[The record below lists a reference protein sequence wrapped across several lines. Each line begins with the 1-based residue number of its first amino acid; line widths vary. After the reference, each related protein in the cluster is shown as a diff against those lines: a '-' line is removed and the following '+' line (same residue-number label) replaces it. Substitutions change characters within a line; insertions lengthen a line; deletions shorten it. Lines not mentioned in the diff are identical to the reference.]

1 MEHSNE
7 TGLPS
12 SNPESNPSQPE
23 DTAEPQQEPPK
34 LAYETLSYHQ
44 LKTAAERE
52 ARAYMASWPMNDRA
66 AKNIPLHGSMIG
78 VFRDMSEPLSFNAV
92 VVMRKLIDYRM
103 NQVMGAATT
112 YKDFWGVDV
121 PDCHQLDVDAGGWSS
136 KAFGWACRYALFDEP
151 GRLQGH
157 RYVKGSM
164 YIAYC
169 ITKAG
174 WDQAEAEA
182 KLDKLVKY
190 KVAGIFRT
198 GISNI
203 EGASRIRAM
212 IPRIMSTH
220 ERQIREELEKIAQYM
235 ELRVQMVSCT
245 QSLREE
251 VSEESLACGSPFITA
266 LVDTLLRLTMEGY
279 NTDEVDD
286 YDKSPTYAGLIKV
299 IRDAVHDV
307 DLRKTNVDAENMV
320 SIHQPMLSSDHD
332 ESETEYEER
341 TGLALNMFE
350 DKWLQPK
357 AAAGPRPEPSGGEH
371 QFGLGEEVFSHN
383 QLKLAIKREGQRYL
397 DSKPGIDSA
406 ANNIGLHGAISRL
419 LKDTSNPDLEDLVE
433 MRESI
438 DYRMNQIMGTATR
451 YKNEWGLDIQDCRFF
466 DKDSYI
472 NKGLQNYANMFSLV
486 CKYPLFDE
494 PAELQ
499 GRPYVKGK
507 KYITACILEA
517 GWNPD
522 QAADKLD
529 GLVKYKN
536 QQDLEALSSG
546 VTKVESTNEVMAT
559 LRRIFAVS
567 ERPIREELKKISE
580 STNLR
585 IRLESFSISPQKRVS
600 EESVEGQ

>member
-1 MEHSNE
+1 
-7 TGLPS
+7 
-12 SNPESNPSQPE
+12 
-23 DTAEPQQEPPK
+23 
-34 LAYETLSYHQ
+34 
-44 LKTAAERE
+44 
-52 ARAYMASWPMNDRA
+52 
-66 AKNIPLHGSMIG
+66 
-78 VFRDMSEPLSFNAV
+78 
-92 VVMRKLIDYRM
+92 MRKSIDYRM

-190 KVAGIFRT
+190 KGGMPCYVLSVYSIKKLTPISVAGIFRT

-350 DKWLQPK
+350 GKWLQPK

-383 QLKLAIKREGQRYL
+383 QLKLAVKREGQRYL

-406 ANNIGLHGAISRL
+406 ANNIGLQGAISRYS
-419 LKDTSNPDLEDLVE
+419 K
-433 MRESI
+433 
-438 DYRMNQIMGTATR
+438 
-451 YKNEWGLDIQDCRFF
+451 
-466 DKDSYI
+466 
-472 NKGLQNYANMFSLV
+472 
-486 CKYPLFDE
+486 
-494 PAELQ
+494 
-499 GRPYVKGK
+499 
-507 KYITACILEA
+507 ILA
-517 GWNPD
+517 IP
-522 QAADKLD
+522 
-529 GLVKYKN
+529 
-536 QQDLEALSSG
+536 
-546 VTKVESTNEVMAT
+546 T
-559 LRRIFAVS
+559 LR
-567 ERPIREELKKISE
+567 
-580 STNLR
+580 TW
-585 IRLESFSISPQKRVS
+585 
-600 EESVEGQ
+600 